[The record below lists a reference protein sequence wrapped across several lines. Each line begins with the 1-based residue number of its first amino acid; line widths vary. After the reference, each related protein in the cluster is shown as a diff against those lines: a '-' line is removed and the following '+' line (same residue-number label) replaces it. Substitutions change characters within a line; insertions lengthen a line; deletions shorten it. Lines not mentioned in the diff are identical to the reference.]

1 MPNPEKINSPSR
13 GGAWGILGGTFN
25 PVHMGHLIMA
35 ESVMHSVNADG
46 ILFVPA
52 KWHPFKSNRQISN
65 YNERIEMLKAA
76 IADNPCFLLE
86 EPPADSGYTI
96 DLIDCLRTRYP
107 AAEFFLVV
115 GSDILEEF
123 EAWYKHEEIE
133 QGVRIVIAARP
144 GHQLEGRDRN
154 ILMVAERIMIPQY
167 DISSRDIRE
176 RIRSRS
182 SIRYMV
188 PGAVEKYIYE
198 KGLYVG

>member
-1 MPNPEKINSPSR
+1 LPNPEKINSPSR

-46 ILFVPA
+46 MLFVPA

-65 YNERIEMLKAA
+65 YNERVEMLKAA
-76 IADNPCFLLE
+76 ITDNIHFLLE

-96 DLIDCLRTRYP
+96 DLIDYLRTRYT

-123 EAWYKHEEIE
+123 DTWYKHEEIE
-133 QGVRIVIAARP
+133 QSVRIVIAARP
-144 GHQLEGRDRN
+144 GYRLKGRDHS
-154 ILMVAERIMIPQY
+154 ILKGAERIMIPQY
-167 DISSRDIRE
+167 DISSSDIRE
-176 RIRSRS
+176 RVRSRL
-182 SIRYMV
+182 SIRHMV
-188 PGAVEKYIYE
+188 PEAVKKYIYE